1 MAYLINMKTKKTF
14 GPGYRSNLIDDRSLQ
29 FNPVVEEK
37 ERSVEIDI
45 VDNFRMQCLSGD
57 PDAPDAQ
64 FRWRSDVSMIFHAD
78 DTVKKLGVD
87 GYNYL
92 TNSRRTKTSD
102 VQSAYDSMSDD
113 LLLETVKSRY
123 IQKPSELLAWSDILN
138 ETAQKLIDDE
148 LEKQKQ
154 LEIDAAAN
162 LAASAVSESGQSVT
176 PKPSSE

>member
-1 MAYLINMKTKKTF
+1 MAYLINMADKKTF
-14 GPGYRSNLIDDRSLQ
+14 GPGYRSTLIDDRSLQ

-37 ERSVEIDI
+37 ERAVEIDI
-45 VDNFRMQCLSGD
+45 VDNFRMQCISGD

-78 DTVKKLGVD
+78 DTVKKIGVD

-123 IQKPSELLAWSDILN
+123 IQKPSELLAWSDVLN

-148 LEKQKQ
+148 EERQKQ
-154 LEIDAAAN
+154 LEIDAAAK
-162 LAASAVSESGQSVT
+162 LAASAVSSDG
-176 PKPSSE
+176 KPSAPETPS